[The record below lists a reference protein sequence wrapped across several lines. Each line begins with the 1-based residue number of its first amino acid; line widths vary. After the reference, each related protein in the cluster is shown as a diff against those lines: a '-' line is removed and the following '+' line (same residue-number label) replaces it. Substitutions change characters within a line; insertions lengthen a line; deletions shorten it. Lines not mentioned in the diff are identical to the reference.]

1 MLKCVSVSLWVG
13 WLLVVGI
20 CALTMT
26 EYEYGSESKQRS
38 LLIPV
43 KNSDQAVEVFA
54 DEIPDDVNDIIDIL
68 RAEVA
73 PLDVWLQF
81 AVRSNKQAKKQSD
94 ILYFLLL
101 CRLWECSRKRGGR
114 QKGER
119 YRLGRM
125 LDRRGGGLASFLWS
139 RCVA

>member
-1 MLKCVSVSLWVG
+1 MRP
-13 WLLVVGI
+13 VVGTI
-20 CALTMT
+20 GFLGNDTMADYDD
-26 EYEYGSESKQRS
+26 EYAEGKPRS

-81 AVRSNKQAKKQSD
+81 AVRLA
-94 ILYFLLL
+94 YFFHIGQ
-101 CRLWECSRKRGGR
+101 CAIHR
-114 QKGER
+114 
-119 YRLGRM
+119 
-125 LDRRGGGLASFLWS
+125 FLS
-139 RCVA
+139 L

>member
-1 MLKCVSVSLWVG
+1 MRDRLFT
-13 WLLVVGI
+13 LLCLLGFLGDD
-20 CALTMT
+20 AMAD
-26 EYEYGSESKQRS
+26 YEYAEDKPRS

-81 AVRSNKQAKKQSD
+81 AVRFWAA
-94 ILYFLLL
+94 F
-101 CRLWECSRKRGGR
+101 
-114 QKGER
+114 
-119 YRLGRM
+119 
-125 LDRRGGGLASFLWS
+125 
-139 RCVA
+139 V